1 DPLVHHGHH
10 FGHVVHAF
18 CNVQM
23 LLTNGITLIGD
34 VEERGLDSYLRV
46 STFLS
51 SHFGAWTLMT
61 LRERREYS
69 AYQELLKIVPNLE
82 ECVMTSS
89 EEAVK
94 TIAELIQNGASGAR
108 ADNTKS
114 MKAAIID
121 WITLKGQTLIP
132 HIPRNVKTGQGFHH
146 KCTGALLCPT
156 GYEWENAEYILL
168 PMLFSYDPW
177 NGLLHS
183 GLLVSTCF
191 ALTSTQAFSQTDL
204 VMDSEQFCNS
214 ILELLEDPDETDEVD
229 QLMGWWNQQIFPLYT
244 ESEQLPSNNSI
255 LARIRQK

>member
-1 DPLVHHGHH
+1 MFMIEYPLVHHGHH

-34 VEERGLDSYLRV
+34 
-46 STFLS
+46 
-51 SHFGAWTLMT
+51 
-61 LRERREYS
+61 YS
-69 AYQELLKIVPNLE
+69 AYQELLKIVLNLE

-89 EEAVK
+89 EEAVI
-94 TIAELIQNGASGAR
+94 TIAELIQKGASGAR

-132 HIPRNVKTGQGFHH
+132 HIPRNVKTGTKVKLHSGQLQVAGDQW
-146 KCTGALLCPT
+146 P
-156 GYEWENAEYILL
+156 
-168 PMLFSYDPW
+168 LFLYADYSDDTDDPW

-183 GLLVSTCF
+183 GLLVSAYRHVFTLPSSVDQEPK
-191 ALTSTQAFSQTDL
+191 AMWSGNARIQLFSQTDL

-229 QLMGWWNQQIFPLYT
+229 QLMGWWNHFFPQI
-244 ESEQLPSNNSI
+244 I
-255 LARIRQK
+255 LLV

>member
-1 DPLVHHGHH
+1 MCNNLPIPVTFWSGSVQDPLVHHGHH

-34 VEERGLDSYLRV
+34 
-46 STFLS
+46 
-51 SHFGAWTLMT
+51 
-61 LRERREYS
+61 
-69 AYQELLKIVPNLE
+69 ELLKIVPNLE

-89 EEAVK
+89 EEAVI
-94 TIAELIQNGASGAR
+94 TIAELIQKGASGAR

-146 KCTGALLCPT
+146 KCTATLLCPT
-156 GYEWENAEYILL
+156 GYEWENAETKVKLHSGQL
-168 PMLFSYDPW
+168 QVAGDQWPLFLYADYSDDTDDPW

-183 GLLVSTCF
+183 GLLVSAYRHVFT
-191 ALTSTQAFSQTDL
+191 LPSS
-204 VMDSEQFCNS
+204 
-214 ILELLEDPDETDEVD
+214 VD
-229 QLMGWWNQQIFPLYT
+229 QEPKAMWSGNARIQQIFPLYT
-244 ESEQLPSNNSI
+244 ESEQLPSKNSI